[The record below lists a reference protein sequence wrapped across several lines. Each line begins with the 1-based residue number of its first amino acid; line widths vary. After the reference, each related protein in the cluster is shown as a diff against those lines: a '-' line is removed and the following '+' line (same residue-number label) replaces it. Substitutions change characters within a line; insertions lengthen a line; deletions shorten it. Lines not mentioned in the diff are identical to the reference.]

1 MEVFRRPDNP
11 IIEPKDVK
19 PSRDGFEV
27 VGVFNAGVARF
38 ENQVVLLLRVAEKP
52 IISHPE
58 TVFVPIYDVAK
69 NDIVLKKFPKN
80 DPANDFSDPR
90 LIVRPTEIYLTSLS
104 HLRLARSEDGVNFD
118 IEETPAMGPA
128 TDYETF
134 GLEDARISLIDGTY
148 YVTYAAVSP
157 LGITTCLAST
167 EDFTTFERY
176 GVIFCPDNK
185 DVVLFGE
192 RINGKYYALSR
203 PNSPLFKR
211 QDIWIA
217 ESDDLF
223 CWGRHRYLMG
233 PRAGCWDEKKV
244 GAGAV
249 PIKTEWGWLEIYHG
263 ADREDRYCLGAVL
276 LDEKEPSRIIARSQ
290 TPVLE
295 PETDYEC
302 EGFFGNI
309 VFSCGLLCEG
319 GRLRIYYGAADTSI
333 CYAELVLAD
342 VLESLKPSE
351 NA

>member
-1 MEVFRRPDNP
+1 MEVFRRADNP
-11 IIEPKDVK
+11 VIEPKDIK

-69 NDIVLKKFPKN
+69 NDIVLKKFPKD
-80 DPANDFSDPR
+80 DPENDFSDPR
-90 LIVRPTEIYLTSLS
+90 LIVTPTETYLTSIS
-104 HLRLARSEDGVNFD
+104 HLRLARSKDGVNFE
-118 IEETPAMGPA
+118 IEETPAMAPA

-134 GLEDARISLIDGTY
+134 GLEDARISLIDGKY

-157 LGITTCLAST
+157 FGITTCLAST
-167 EDFTTFERY
+167 EDFSTFERY

-192 RINGKYYALSR
+192 QINGKYYALSR

-233 PRAGCWDEKKV
+233 PRAGCWDEKKI

-302 EGFFGNI
+302 EGFFGDV

>member
-11 IIEPKDVK
+11 IIESKDVK

-27 VGVFNAGVARF
+27 VGVFNAGVARL

-69 NDIVLKKFPKN
+69 NDIVLKKFAKD

-90 LIVRPTEIYLTSLS
+90 LIVTPTKIYLTSLS
-104 HLRLARSEDGVNFD
+104 HLRLARSQDGINFE
-118 IEETPAMGPA
+118 IEETPAMAPA

-134 GLEDARISLIDGTY
+134 GLEDARISLIDGKY
-148 YVTYAAVSP
+148 YVTYTAVSP
-157 LGITTCLAST
+157 LGITACLAST

-185 DVVLFGE
+185 DVVLFGG

-203 PNSPLFKR
+203 PDSPLFKR
-211 QDIWIA
+211 QDIWIS

-223 CWGRHRYLMG
+223 CWGNHRYLMG
-233 PRAGCWDEKKV
+233 PRTNCWDGKKV

-249 PIKTEWGWLEIYHG
+249 PIKTKQGWLEIYHG
-263 ADREDRYCLGAVL
+263 ADSDDRYCLGAVL
-276 LDEKEPSRIIARSQ
+276 LNEKEPSQIIARSQ

-309 VFSCGLLCEG
+309 VFSCGLLCEE

-333 CYAELVLAD
+333 CYAELALAD
-342 VLESLKPSE
+342 VMECLKPGE
-351 NA
+351 ND